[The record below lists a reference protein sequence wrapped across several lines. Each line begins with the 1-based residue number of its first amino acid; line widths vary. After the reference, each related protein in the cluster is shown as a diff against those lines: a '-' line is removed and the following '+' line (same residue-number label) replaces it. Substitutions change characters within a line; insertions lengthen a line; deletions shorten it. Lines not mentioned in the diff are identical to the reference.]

1 MKVAPELFDLIVFF
15 HRLYNLNGIARLM
28 LLLHFVP
35 AQDFV
40 IIHMSHAL
48 EMIDNPLVEMV
59 SPVV

>member
-1 MKVAPELFDLIVFF
+1 
-15 HRLYNLNGIARLM
+15 M